1 MFSAGKKCSDC
12 HGTVA
17 NVGSTAR
24 NSRRP
29 WLDEPS
35 CAMSGCHSS
44 HFAPESGKLFK
55 DSKGHGGL
63 YCSACHGSP
72 HAIYPSTNA
81 KDNEQII
88 SLQGFDGKLKD
99 CKVCH
104 GVSLNMAGPHG
115 IVPSDVEALKLFEN
129 TNSDIYKTYPNP
141 SAGSLTV
148 PFRINKAGYV
158 KIDAYNLRGEKVATF
173 VNEHL
178 QPGEFKSDVN
188 LGFLPEGAYS
198 LVLSIS
204 NMQVAG
210 GKFIIRK

>member
-1 MFSAGKKCSDC
+1 
-12 HGTVA
+12 
-17 NVGSTAR
+17 
-24 NSRRP
+24 
-29 WLDEPS
+29 
-35 CAMSGCHSS
+35 MSGCHSS